1 MHLGLRCILLTE
13 RMILYMAEKK
23 YMSGCQLR
31 QYLHISTRKMKYL
44 MDHNYIPHEN
54 TGHATHKYRVLKE
67 DAEKFKFRMENEI
80 GFLAELNGMFSNRT
94 EWHPRPLIE
103 VTEENCNAFR
113 QWLENEWAELPD
125 ALPTQ
130 TAAGLVGHN
139 PQSIHKL
146 IKENVLHGIKIGAVQ
161 YIPKTEFISFMASP
175 KKLATL
181 RTEKYKE
188 LIKAFKYKQRR
199 EHENE
204 QRRCKRRIKK
214 EKTLIK
220 KKVLTQE
227 QIAEKLDYLRKQRD
241 GLIVGDYRNYLY
253 KLYMYLKER
262 YSETKDGSC
271 NP

>member
-13 RMILYMAEKK
+13 RMILYMTEKN

-67 DAEKFKFRMENEI
+67 DAEKFKFRMDNKI

-103 VTEENCNAFR
+103 VTEENCNDFR
-113 QWLENEWAELPD
+113 LWLEKVWAEFPD

-130 TAAGLVGHN
+130 TAAELVGHS
-139 PQSIHKL
+139 PQRIHEW
-146 IKENVLHGIKIGAVQ
+146 IREEVLVGIKLGSIQ
-161 YIPKTEFISFMASP
+161 YCAKAEFVNFMASP
-175 KKLATL
+175 QRLAHP

-188 LIKAFKYKQRR
+188 LIREFKYIQRR
-199 EHENE
+199 ERENE
-204 QRRCKRRIKK
+204 QRRCKRRMKRG
-214 EKTLIK
+214 ENF
-220 KKVLTQE
+220 
-227 QIAEKLDYLRKQRD
+227 D
-241 GLIVGDYRNYLY
+241 
-253 KLYMYLKER
+253 
-262 YSETKDGSC
+262 
-271 NP
+271 

>member
-13 RMILYMAEKK
+13 RMILYMTEKN
-23 YMSGCQLR
+23 YMSGCQLC

-67 DAEKFKFRMENEI
+67 DAEKFKFRMDNEI
-80 GFLAELNGMFSNRT
+80 GFLADLNGMFSNRT
-94 EWHPRPLIE
+94 EWHPKPLIE
-103 VTEENCNAFR
+103 VTEENCTAFR
-113 QWLENEWAELPD
+113 QWLEKEWAELPE

-130 TAAGLVGHN
+130 MAAELVGHN

-146 IKENVLHGIKIGAVQ
+146 IKENVLHGVKIGAVQ
-161 YIPKTEFISFMASP
+161 YIPKTEFIAYMALP
-175 KKLATL
+175 KKLAVP

-204 QRRCKRRIKK
+204 QRRYKRKIKNSYC
-214 EKTLIK
+214 I
-220 KKVLTQE
+220 
-227 QIAEKLDYLRKQRD
+227 D
-241 GLIVGDYRNYLY
+241 
-253 KLYMYLKER
+253 
-262 YSETKDGSC
+262 
-271 NP
+271 